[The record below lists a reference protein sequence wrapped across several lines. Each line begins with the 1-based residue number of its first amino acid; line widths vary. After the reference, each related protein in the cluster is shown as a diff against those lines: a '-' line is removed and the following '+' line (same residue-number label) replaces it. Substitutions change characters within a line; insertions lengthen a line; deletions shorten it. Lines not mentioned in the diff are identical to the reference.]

1 MAHWKNPGLTR
12 DNAWIN
18 CSFEE
23 QILMTY
29 QNHSMQ
35 ALLLLL
41 TFTLNDLGDLGD
53 LARGRTLMQ
62 SSCAKCPAFFG
73 SVPAKSSPPARP
85 AKVQSPQAALG
96 VSRCFKQQESTKAL
110 QILWMCSQKTTKM
123 HVSTPK
129 PKREVLRDGR
139 LLRHGQRDPGVD
151 RNKI

>member
-1 MAHWKNPGLTR
+1 
-12 DNAWIN
+12 
-18 CSFEE
+18 
-23 QILMTY
+23 
-29 QNHSMQ
+29 
-35 ALLLLL
+35 
-41 TFTLNDLGDLGD
+41 
-53 LARGRTLMQ
+53 MQ

-110 QILWMCSQKTTKM
+110 QILWICSQKTTKM

-129 PKREVLRDGR
+129 PLQTQLKSFEASPVYQTKIDKLNEHKREVLRDGR